1 MILTNVE
8 GWANK
13 VHIMYHFVTMSER
26 LQNFISF
33 FMIKSIDIRYAMSFT
48 DDTVYIYGH
57 NQNCMLWYILIAAM
71 L

>member
-1 MILTNVE
+1 
-8 GWANK
+8 
-13 VHIMYHFVTMSER
+13 MYHFVTMSER